1 MKTSKNIL
9 IGILIISLL
18 STLILSSK
26 HKKNK
31 MSNRSLSKNR
41 HKTHVKTH
49 NKFKAKTH
57 IGYDPSYSPGVI
69 KDFILEN
76 VDETKD
82 EKKLLNT
89 CLNLIAD
96 DLKYE
101 KQRRDLWNYLENF
114 ANDERVFLKFK
125 FIHKFISSMKAL
137 SYIDGDPN
145 NKVVCGE
152 YIANCLKDSQS
163 MEERNNVDKLRTIL
177 RTSMGSYSAQ
187 INDNNNLLI
196 TSFASYYRDS
206 DIRSPDLFRRLNN
219 RIK

>member
-1 MKTSKNIL
+1 MK
-9 IGILIISLL
+9 
-18 STLILSSK
+18 
-26 HKKNK
+26 
-31 MSNRSLSKNR
+31 
-41 HKTHVKTH
+41 
-49 NKFKAKTH
+49 
-57 IGYDPSYSPGVI
+57 D
-69 KDFILEN
+69 
-76 VDETKD
+76 
-82 EKKLLNT
+82 
-89 CLNLIAD
+89 
-96 DLKYE
+96 
-101 KQRRDLWNYLENF
+101 
-114 ANDERVFLKFK
+114 
-125 FIHKFISSMKAL
+125 L